1 VSRFEKWLRDV
12 DLRNAGKPS
21 DATRR
26 LAQRVVAPV
35 VRLLWRPTISGTEHF
50 PTDRPFLLVANHSAG
65 VGLAEILSL
74 ASLYLDRGTTW
85 ATIPIAGFAHPAGFA
100 SPAGRW
106 VHRHVGSVPSTRDA
120 ALECLSRGISVLVF
134 PGGDHES
141 LSPIWRANQVDFA
154 GRTGFLKLALEAQVP
169 IVPLAI
175 RGGAYTAPIVAR
187 GKWLATAFVLPTLLF
202 GVKRW
207 GISAFGLS
215 VAAGILA
222 VTPAPLP
229 VRIFMAWVWLG
240 TPLVFLPIVPWN
252 IRFVVGEPIDLAE
265 LSSVEQNDD
274 TAARLRSALSL
285 VERRLQEL
293 IDG

>member
-1 VSRFEKWLRDV
+1 MPL
-12 DLRNAGKPS
+12 AG
-21 DATRR
+21 
-26 LAQRVVAPV
+26 V
-35 VRLLWRPTISGTEHF
+35 LWRPEIQGVENF
-50 PTDRPFLLVANHSAG
+50 PKDRPFLLVANHSAG
-65 VGLAEILSL
+65 IGLAELTSL
-74 ASLYLDRGTTW
+74 AGLYLTTNASW
-85 ATIPIAGFAHPAGFA
+85 GDIPISGFAHPAGFGT
-100 SPAGRW
+100 PIGRW
-106 VHRHVGSVPSTRDA
+106 VHRHAGSIPSTREA
-120 ALECLSRGISVLVF
+120 ALDALSRGASILVF

-141 LSPIWRANQVDFA
+141 LTPVWLANRVDFT
-154 GRTGFLKLALEAQVP
+154 GRTGFLKLALDTGVP

-265 LSSVEQNDD
+265 LFSVEQNDD